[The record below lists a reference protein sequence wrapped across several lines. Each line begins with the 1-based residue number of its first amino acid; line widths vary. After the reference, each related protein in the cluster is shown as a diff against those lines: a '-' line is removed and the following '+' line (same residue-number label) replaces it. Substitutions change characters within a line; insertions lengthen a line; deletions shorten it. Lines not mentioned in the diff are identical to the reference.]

1 MTQVKNVLLNVYEEK
16 LVKNAE
22 KRIFLHLLATRWGRN
37 RSETPFSDS
46 QRPITPILTP
56 HPTLY
61 SQRWPNALKCERP
74 TFTHET

>member
-16 LVKNAE
+16 REKNGK
-22 KRIFLHLLATRWGRN
+22 KRVFSPIFATRWGRSH
-37 RSETPFSDS
+37 SETPFLDS

-61 SQRWPNALKCERP
+61 SQRWPHAPKAERP
-74 TFTHET
+74 TFTHHT